1 MLRDGL
7 AGRDGDLDTEGD
19 TLRVLVKEAATEG
32 EALNEQDLN
41 SGLHERVTLPVGG
54 LLRLTDT
61 ERLGVREKEGLDDCV
76 YASKGSNASN
86 APFKENMLLTLY
98 GFFLAPR
105 NHKKTLKIFF
115 VFWCFMMLSFFFD
128 FI

>member
-19 TLRVLVKEAATEG
+19 TLCVLVKEAATEG

-61 ERLGVREKEGLDDCV
+61 ERLDDCV
-76 YASKGSNASN
+76 YASSGSNASN
-86 APFKENMLLTLY
+86 APLKENMLLTLY
-98 GFFLAPR
+98 GLFFSPLR

-115 VFWCFMMLSFFFD
+115 VFWCFMMLSFFF
-128 FI
+128 